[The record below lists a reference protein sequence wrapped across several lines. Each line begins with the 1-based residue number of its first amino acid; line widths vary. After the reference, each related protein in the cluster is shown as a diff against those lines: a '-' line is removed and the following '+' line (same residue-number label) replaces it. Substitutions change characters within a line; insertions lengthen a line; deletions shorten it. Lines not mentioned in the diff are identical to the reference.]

1 MICTTL
7 LALTAGWQDDFFIGR
22 AEADG
27 AAEASATISQAANEV
42 RAYDLRALRVSS
54 VTAPDRTWRLVP
66 QGLVHII
73 NEGNS
78 YDDSRGEES
87 ELFFPGLLSDLLG
100 EQLSFEGRSLKVLE
114 DGTMLLV
121 GPAELQ
127 ANAQRLYD
135 FFLEAASE
143 RIVLSVEV
151 KAGGKITRQLVSL
164 PSAVWGQ
171 VRVTETQPI
180 VADVDVEIAQASG
193 ISDPIVVGVESGLR
207 LDLQAVPVD
216 GGVVLSSILRLG
228 QKGSV
233 AQTKIG
239 LGVRVSGESKT
250 GVIVDDVEELQS
262 YELVGLGSG
271 GAMFLPDGGSISLG
285 GVYGGEGHRVVT
297 ITHVGGQLLPRREV
311 EIQPGGQKLVLLN
324 EHTGAPSRISGQG
337 GGMVPNMER
346 AHYQNTMSETPLLGA
361 RLSEGPGPEV
371 MDLIGSLGLRRKMMI
386 SHFGPWRV
394 LGPRGGEFSEA
405 LASYEAQVQASTRKP
420 EPMELLIEFF
430 DGEKLVAAY
439 SGHALGGSTT
449 VFSMGAETMDVI
461 DYDVE
466 VAQFAAVPDPTVASR
481 FDGLM
486 GIVRATPAA
495 GGQVSLVLRA
505 ATTWTTSDRSVDL
518 GMSLMEGIDQASQGR
533 LFVDE
538 RRVLSSENGGEWTA
552 RFGADGSPGPS
563 ILVTVMK

>member
-7 LALTAGWQDDFFIGR
+7 LALTVGWQEPFFIGR
-22 AEADG
+22 AQADG
-27 AAEASATISQAANEV
+27 ATEANAAIPQTANEV

-54 VTAPDRTWRLVP
+54 VTAPGSTWRLVP
-66 QGLVHII
+66 QGLVHIL

-78 YDDSRGEES
+78 YDDSDGEES

-100 EQLSFEGRSLKVLE
+100 EQLSFEGRSLRVLE
-114 DGTMLLV
+114 DGTMLLI

-127 ANAQRLYD
+127 ANVQRLYD

-151 KAGGKITRQLVSL
+151 ESGGKTTRQLVSL

-180 VADVDVEIAQASG
+180 VADVDVQIAQASG
-193 ISDPIVVGVESGLR
+193 IGEPIVVGVESGLR

-228 QKGSV
+228 QKGSFG
-233 AQTKIG
+233 QTKIG
-239 LGVRVSGESKT
+239 LGLRVSGETKT
-250 GVIVDDVEELQS
+250 GVIVEDFEELQS

-271 GAMFLPDGGSISLG
+271 GATFLPDSGSLRLG
-285 GVYGGEGHRVVT
+285 GVYRNQLHRVT

-324 EHTGAPSRISGQG
+324 EHAGAPSRISAQG
-337 GGMVPNMER
+337 GGMIPNLER
-346 AHYQNTMSETPLLGA
+346 SSYSATMGSSPLLGV
-361 RLSEGPGPEV
+361 RLSQGPGPEV

-394 LGPRGGEFSEA
+394 LGPRGGEFGEA
-405 LASYEAQVQASTRKP
+405 LASYEAQVQASIRNP
-420 EPMELLIEFF
+420 QPMELLIEFF
-430 DGEKLVAAY
+430 DGEQLVAAY
-439 SGHALGGSTT
+439 SGTTLSGGTT
-449 VFSMGAETMDVI
+449 VFSVGAETMEVM
-461 DYDVE
+461 DYEVE
-466 VAQFAAVPDPTVASR
+466 VAQFAAVPDPMVASR
-481 FDGLM
+481 FDGMM
-486 GIVRATPAA
+486 GLVRATPAA
-495 GGQVSLVLRA
+495 DGRVSLVLRA
-505 ATTWTTSDRSVDL
+505 ATTWTTTDQSADL
-518 GMSLMEGIDQASQGR
+518 GMSLMEGIEQATQGR

-538 RRVLSSENGGEWTA
+538 RRVLSSEDGSEWTA